1 MAIVNPP
8 YKEILSEED
17 LIMMREDEESN
28 RKVQHIETE
37 LELIT
42 ASMRENVNALFQRG
56 EKFDQLA
63 QKSEQL
69 KSVSS
74 VLKKKA
80 V

>member
-1 MAIVNPP
+1 
-8 YKEILSEED
+8 
-17 LIMMREDEESN
+17 
-28 RKVQHIETE
+28 
-37 LELIT
+37 
-42 ASMRENVNALFQRG
+42 MRENVNALFQRG

>member
-28 RKVQHIETE
+28 RKVLHIETE
-37 LELIT
+37 LESIT

-56 EKFDQLA
+56 EKFD
-63 QKSEQL
+63 
-69 KSVSS
+69 
-74 VLKKKA
+74 
-80 V
+80 